1 MKLEPDVQDLSVE
14 NFGVEFPVYVQLE
27 GGLTEMLKAAV
38 RIAQSG
44 KKSEAKRIFLY
55 VANSEPNNEAA
66 WLWLASLSEYPEE
79 LLCFLKNALRINPN
93 NQKALEWQKNTRAL
107 LARTFVQRGIV
118 AYKEEKKA
126 LARQFFEEA
135 IKNDGENELAWL
147 WLASVTEGIERKK
160 ACLEKVLEINPNN
173 EIAKSSLEAIKRQ
186 VARDLLKKAN
196 VAFISGK
203 NAEARK
209 ILDELMSFDSEIE
222 EAWLLK
228 AYLSESFDGKR
239 ICFEKVLSLN
249 PQNEIARTGL
259 EALKDIQR
267 FDEKVSEDNPSGEGA
282 PSEVTTHSQQC
293 ESAIAFDEAK
303 VLVEAEKGPQTPL
316 FQERTTES
324 GERQLTE
331 NKVFS
336 VGLHDD
342 VLEVGQ
348 SNYALEDRQAQEQGF
363 VHQRGEVLQKDSSLS
378 EVSEAIGF
386 ETLRESDAEK
396 TPLEE
401 RGIILPEAVGVEFTE
416 ATLKAKTEFEEYE
429 TKAESRIT
437 ETGLETEIR
446 SEVSVPLTIE
456 VEEAGTSTATV
467 AEEIKAETSMDD
479 RQVLQ
484 GLKPAEVGEG
494 TKREDEV
501 TEGPGKFVESKEV
514 EAGEAEIEKVEARK
528 VGAKEGEGLRE
539 TQVDVGEA
547 TIETTQRELEKTE
560 ASLSQKVEKQKDGGK
575 VILIVDDSPTIRKL
589 ISIKLE
595 KSGYKVMQAND
606 GIEAL
611 AIIKKVVPDLI
622 LLDITMPNLDGYQ
635 VCKMIRSNESTKDV
649 PVVIISGKDGFFD
662 KVRGQMAGSTGYI
675 TKPFGPET
683 LMSVIKT
690 YLKD

>member
-14 NFGVEFPVYVQLE
+14 NFGIEFPVYLQLE
-27 GGLTEMLKAAV
+27 GGLTEILKVAV
-38 RIAQSG
+38 RMAQSG

-55 VANSEPNNEAA
+55 VASSEPNNEAA

-79 LLCFLKNALRINPN
+79 LLCFLKNALSINPN

-135 IKNDGENELAWL
+135 IKNDGENEFAWL

-173 EIAKSSLEAIKRQ
+173 EAAKSSLEAIKRQ
-186 VARDLLKKAN
+186 VAHDLLKKAN
-196 VAFISGK
+196 AAFISGR
-203 NAEARK
+203 NTEARK

-228 AYLSESFDGKR
+228 AYLSESFDEKR

-267 FDEKVSEDNPSGEGA
+267 FDQKKEEDRPSGKDE
-282 PSEVTTHSQQC
+282 PSEVAIRSQQL
-293 ESAIAFDEAK
+293 EPEVTFDEAK
-303 VLVEAEKGPQTPL
+303 ISAETEKTSQTPL
-316 FQERTTES
+316 FQKGIAES
-324 GERQLTE
+324 EERQLTE
-331 NKVFS
+331 NKPFS
-336 VGLHDD
+336 VGLE

-348 SNYALEDRQAQEQGF
+348 SGYASEDMQARGQEF
-363 VHQRGEVLQKDSSLS
+363 IHQREEVLQKGLGSS

-401 RGIILPEAVGVEFTE
+401 EGIIPPEAVEAKFTD
-416 ATLKAKTEFEEYE
+416 ATLKTKTEFERYE
-429 TKAESRIT
+429 AESRIT
-437 ETGLETEIR
+437 ETGLEAKILP
-446 SEVSVPLTIE
+446 EVSVSSTIE
-456 VEEAGTSTATV
+456 VEQVSTSTATV
-467 AEEIKAETSMDD
+467 AEQVQAEISVEN
-479 RQVLQ
+479 RQIPQ
-484 GLKPAEVGEG
+484 EPKPAEVGEIA
-494 TKREDEV
+494 KREGEV
-501 TEGPGKFVESKEV
+501 TEESGKFVENKETEV
-514 EAGEAEIEKVEARK
+514 GKAGTEKIEARK
-528 VGAKEGEGLRE
+528 VGAERVEELRE
-539 TQVDVGEA
+539 TQVDVD
-547 TIETTQRELEKTE
+547 EKTVE
-560 ASLSQKVEKQKDGGK
+560 TPGREKAESSLSQDVEKQKDGRK

-589 ISIKLE
+589 VSIKLE
-595 KSGYKVMQAND
+595 KSGYEVIQAND

-611 AIIKKVVPDLI
+611 ATIKQVVPDLI

-649 PVVIISGKDGFFD
+649 PVIIISGKDGFFD